1 VIARLMLY
9 SIAAGVLLALAAA
22 AGDRLASWLRIAR
35 RGVWLG
41 AMLIVVALTI
51 AMPWRATTPKPAN
64 HATAATFAMS
74 STSAGAG
81 TTRWP
86 HLVSALVDR
95 ADASIDG
102 AEAAARWLWAV
113 ASLVSLIV
121 YAGGC
126 GAIAR
131 RRRKWRAATINGVPV
146 LVAPDVGPAVVGVWS
161 TGIVLPEW
169 VLSFAPERLDL
180 LLQHEQ
186 AHGAAR
192 DSMLVH
198 LSRIVLVLF
207 PWQPVLWWMDARLRT
222 AIEIDCDARVLNAS
236 AHSGTDA
243 RARTKAYGDLLLAV
257 AAHPAHRTSRL
268 APALLERQS
277 SLARRIDAMH
287 PITLRALGARVVTVT
302 LAAGALVAA
311 ALVLPTPTLH
321 AQRNRPPRA
330 YDPKT
335 PGLTLPS
342 VVDRSP
348 KPRYT
353 LEAMRQK
360 IQGRVLVDA
369 VVDER
374 GRVADAKIAKS
385 LDKTYGLDEE
395 ALATARLW
403 RFKPGV
409 LKGKPVPVAVQ
420 LEFDYRLR

>member
-1 VIARLMLY
+1 
-9 SIAAGVLLALAAA
+9 
-22 AGDRLASWLRIAR
+22 
-35 RGVWLG
+35 
-41 AMLIVVALTI
+41 
-51 AMPWRATTPKPAN
+51 
-64 HATAATFAMS
+64 
-74 STSAGAG
+74 
-81 TTRWP
+81 
-86 HLVSALVDR
+86 
-95 ADASIDG
+95 
-102 AEAAARWLWAV
+102 
-113 ASLVSLIV
+113 
-121 YAGGC
+121 
-126 GAIAR
+126 
-131 RRRKWRAATINGVPV
+131 
-146 LVAPDVGPAVVGVWS
+146 
-161 TGIVLPEW
+161 
-169 VLSFAPERLDL
+169 
-180 LLQHEQ
+180 
-186 AHGAAR
+186 
-192 DSMLVH
+192 
-198 LSRIVLVLF
+198 
-207 PWQPVLWWMDARLRT
+207 
-222 AIEIDCDARVLNAS
+222 
-236 AHSGTDA
+236 
-243 RARTKAYGDLLLAV
+243 
-257 AAHPAHRTSRL
+257 
-268 APALLERQS
+268 
-277 SLARRIDAMH
+277 MH